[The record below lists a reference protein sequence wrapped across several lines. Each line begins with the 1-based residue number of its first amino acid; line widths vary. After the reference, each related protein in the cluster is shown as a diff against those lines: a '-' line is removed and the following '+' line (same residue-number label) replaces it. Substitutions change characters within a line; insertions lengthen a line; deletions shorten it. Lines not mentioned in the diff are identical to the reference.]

1 MESAVVSGA
10 DRGMADGF
18 IAHAR
23 QAILKEIKTAYQK
36 IEIVEPFS
44 YGNDSYFCE
53 LESEPEQGTKR
64 QGDGERAAGRN
75 KRARRK

>member
-1 MESAVVSGA
+1 MESAVVLGA

-23 QAILKEIKTAYQK
+23 QAILKEINTAYQK

-44 YGNDSYFCE
+44 YGIDSYFCE
-53 LESEPEQGTKR
+53 LESEPEQ
-64 QGDGERAAGRN
+64 
-75 KRARRK
+75 RRKDCGEQ